1 MQINRCF
8 CEKCN
13 KIQNIKVS
21 SYKESK
27 DFNIG
32 KITYDK
38 LYANCS
44 VCDSEVYSL
53 DLSKKN
59 KSEINKKIKELE
71 DEVTILRIIEG
82 SKKGNLILENGD
94 KELLNEIESILL
106 NKNKK

>member
-1 MQINRCF
+1 MQNSRCF

-13 KIQNIKVS
+13 KIQDIEIN

-32 KITYDK
+32 TITYDK
-38 LYANCS
+38 FYGKCS
-44 VCDSEVYSL
+44 VCGNEVYSL
-53 DLSKKN
+53 ELSKKN
-59 KSEINKKIKELE
+59 KNEINKKIKELE

-82 SKKGNLILENGD
+82 SKNGSLILEKGD